1 MRSSGARGRCSLI
14 VVLAGL
20 PRTTPCNPTARI
32 NRATVHRATSLP
44 SRRNC
49 CQTLR
54 TPIELESCRRRT
66 RRTKTM
72 SRRARVHSSPAPAT
86 SSVPAHPCR
95 IGAKSPIACALS
107 HPAARRFRNAAD
119 LRRYRANR
127 GAFRGVLN
135 PPMLLNL
142 RTARDRHLG

>member
-49 CQTLR
+49 CPTLR
-54 TPIELESCRRRT
+54 TPIDLEVVAEDPSDTPRSRAQFSRSSYFM
-66 RRTKTM
+66 RSRSPVVGPAR
-72 SRRARVHSSPAPAT
+72 SRRSHAP
-86 SSVPAHPCR
+86 
-95 IGAKSPIACALS
+95 LS
-107 HPAARRFRNAAD
+107 HPAAQRLAMQPIFALSTQSRRIPG
-119 LRRYRANR
+119 RYSTPDASE
-127 GAFRGVLN
+127 
-135 PPMLLNL
+135 PPHRLEH
-142 RTARDRHLG
+142 TIEVII